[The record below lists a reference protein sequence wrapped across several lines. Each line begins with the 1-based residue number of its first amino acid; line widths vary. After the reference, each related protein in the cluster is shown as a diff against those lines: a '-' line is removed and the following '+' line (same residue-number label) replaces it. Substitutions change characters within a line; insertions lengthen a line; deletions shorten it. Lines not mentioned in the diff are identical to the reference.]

1 MHLDPDQLA
10 AGYFDLLANA
20 PRRGDSNKKYFSTT
34 RSGIAGGGSHS
45 TRREEHLAAALYR
58 RKEMFFPDGARLRLL
73 DYQLP
78 LKSKQDDAGF
88 GKVDLLGARD
98 DGTLAIVELKTADN
112 AEDRRIALLEG
123 LIYAAVIE
131 ANLVQIASE
140 LLDRQTLRILQ
151 TRPQIL
157 ILASSEYWISA
168 RAVPDTAQFAQL
180 ITEISSALPI
190 AVQLL
195 ELHDAQLHEM
205 GLNGRPPCLRG
216 HAYLN
221 GQDIGEPQ
229 RAPTADRGGYLDACR
244 QTFWKY
250 AGTADLEHDLDPH
263 HTSPDKSPV
272 FAAQAADRN
281 VLVPPQATQ
290 DIASRIVAAIPK
302 VERHLW
308 FASMAS
314 SQALSQSVFGGLEAT
329 GRLQALEGLDAE
341 DGYPAFF
348 GSFSGHRLKLEH
360 AVTTLNEPR
369 PTSLDAFLDGA
380 TRVAVEVKFTEN
392 EFGRCSRPRIPSRD
406 ARFEQ
411 DHCDGSYTRQ
421 RMRTRNCSLSERGIR
436 YWDFVPEL
444 FAWDAGIEHRPCPL
458 SAGYQ
463 LVRNVLAACVRADGS
478 IDTDNAHAVI
488 VYDNRNPAFAAGG
501 EANRQWWLVVAAL
514 RSPRVLRRVSWQSLA
529 AHLRQFDDLAWL
541 SDGLRDKYG
550 FV

>member
-1 MHLDPDQLA
+1 M
-10 AGYFDLLANA
+10 
-20 PRRGDSNKKYFSTT
+20 
-34 RSGIAGGGSHS
+34 
-45 TRREEHLAAALYR
+45 
-58 RKEMFFPDGARLRLL
+58 
-73 DYQLP
+73 
-78 LKSKQDDAGF
+78 
-88 GKVDLLGARD
+88 
-98 DGTLAIVELKTADN
+98 
-112 AEDRRIALLEG
+112 
-123 LIYAAVIE
+123 
-131 ANLVQIASE
+131 
-140 LLDRQTLRILQ
+140 
-151 TRPQIL
+151 
-157 ILASSEYWISA
+157 
-168 RAVPDTAQFAQL
+168 
-180 ITEISSALPI
+180 
-190 AVQLL
+190 
-195 ELHDAQLHEM
+195 
-205 GLNGRPPCLRG
+205 
-216 HAYLN
+216 
-221 GQDIGEPQ
+221 
-229 RAPTADRGGYLDACR
+229 
-244 QTFWKY
+244 
-250 AGTADLEHDLDPH
+250 
-263 HTSPDKSPV
+263 
-272 FAAQAADRN
+272 
-281 VLVPPQATQ
+281 PPQATQ

-501 EANRQWWLVVAAL
+501 EANRQWWLVVTAL

-529 AHLRQFDDLAWL
+529 AHLRQFDDLDLAKRR
-541 SDGLRDKYG
+541 SSRQIRICRDGLELGEPVLAIVGNHPPFLLQLDQMRQHRARGGGMQALVDIGIHARDHFG
-550 FV
+550 DRVDAVAQAGDDLRLAVEPVIEIGLQERLGIADRRAMRRIENRDRRARAACAGSPCMRAMSPSGGVTTVVDQPIT